1 MPHCEVTSVSRRKA
15 RRNKLAQRVATTPRE
30 TYRLPGGYALGSV
43 VCLETE
49 GADGTVR
56 KGELGIVVHEP
67 TSAVEPGCGQKRK
80 LNCGGSGLWVCF
92 GGAKAQKRCNDLLAR
107 EKQ

>member
-1 MPHCEVTSVSRRKA
+1 MQAPIEEPELAGGTTTEDRSMPDCEMTSVARRKA

-49 GADGTVR
+49 VADGTVR

-67 TSAVEPGCGQKRK
+67 TSAAETGCGQRNGTV
-80 LNCGGSGLWVCF
+80 L
-92 GGAKAQKRCNDLLAR
+92 R
-107 EKQ
+107 